1 MIYHRSVRS
10 ARSSHSTDSHISMK
24 PMIRTWVDDISVSS
38 VGNKSQ
44 AGSEVID
51 AVAGA
56 EGSVLPEPPKKVSID
71 AEEEADMESLQPPD
85 YICPSSEAKSREYA
99 VKLWLMK
106 TDFSKAPK
114 CIPLV

>member
-1 MIYHRSVRS
+1 
-10 ARSSHSTDSHISMK
+10 MK

-71 AEEEADMESLQPPD
+71 AEEGG
-85 YICPSSEAKSREYA
+85 C
-99 VKLWLMK
+99 
-106 TDFSKAPK
+106 
-114 CIPLV
+114 